1 MEKIQN
7 ATNGEQLEFLESE
20 FAKAIANAKIYGAL
34 NA

>member
-7 ATNGEQLEFLESE
+7 AANGEQLEFLEE
-20 FAKAIANAKIYGAL
+20 QFARAIANAKIYGAL